1 MELILRGIE
10 LNEVGI
16 NDDMLFN
23 VHYDAK
29 IKRFVATH
37 IDSSL
42 QLEYDLIGDAEQIAQ
57 EHREEIL
64 TYRLGRFTNEDV
76 VDIGDIF
83 MYGKFNKLI

>member
-1 MELILRGIE
+1 MIKILEEIE
-10 LNEVGI
+10 LNEI
-16 NDDMLFN
+16 NCEGMLFDI
-23 VHYDAK
+23 YFDSETETFTAK
-29 IKRFVATH
+29 DINGTMV
-37 IDSSL
+37 L
-42 QLEYDLIGDAEQIAQ
+42 QYKLDGDEEQIAQ